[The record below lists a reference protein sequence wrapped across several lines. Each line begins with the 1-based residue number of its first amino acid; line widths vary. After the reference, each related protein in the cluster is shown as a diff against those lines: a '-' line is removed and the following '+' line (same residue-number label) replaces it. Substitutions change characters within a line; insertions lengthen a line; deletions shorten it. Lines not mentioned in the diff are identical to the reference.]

1 MLNFMRQRAAM
12 RSEETTDQ
20 ALENSDFK
28 ASGDNINILAIH
40 GTIDFV
46 AETTGIR
53 QSIGGISQMPEVVIE
68 RTMTI
73 LLRIV
78 HPDSILHVLGHCCGD
93 RTVERTD
100 KGQSRCN

>member
-28 ASGDNINILAIH
+28 ASGDNINILVIH
-40 GTIDFV
+40 GMIDFV
-46 AETTGIR
+46 TETTGIR
-53 QSIGGISQMPEVVIE
+53 QSIGGISQTPEVVIE

-78 HPDSILHVLGHCCGD
+78 HPDSILRVLGHRCGD
-93 RTVERTD
+93 RTVERMD
-100 KGQSRCN
+100 KGQSGCN